1 MSEGQVVA
9 TVSISITDTPEAVV
23 RVLGPQ
29 DVNRKL
35 LERRLG
41 VRLTS
46 RGETIVVHGP
56 PETIAGAERI
66 LSQLL

>member
-1 MSEGQVVA
+1 MSEGQIVA

-35 LERRLG
+35 MERRLG

-46 RGETIVVHGP
+46 RGETIVVRVG
-56 PETIAGAERI
+56 
-66 LSQLL
+66 